1 MKKTVVVLLCLA
13 FVATAAFGQQVL
25 SKNAVGY
32 VRKSLDKGK
41 YYLMNVNFN
50 MLAGA
55 NTVSNVFPATSS
67 GLPPGTKVYLW
78 DDVGQSYASS
88 ETLISLGPVTAW
100 SPGTN
105 ALDLGRSFWIR
116 IPPTATSN
124 TYELFT
130 MGEVPDE
137 TNVVKTLRPGFA
149 FVSFPYPVETK
160 ITNASL
166 GQVVKGGDKVYFY
179 DPNGGWASE
188 TFVVLGPISGWSP
201 GTNVFRP
208 GDAILVK
215 STLVTNWN
223 QAKPYTWP

>member
-50 MLAGA
+50 MLTGA
-55 NTVSNVFPATSS
+55 NTVSNVFPASSS
-67 GLPPGTKVYLW
+67 GLPSGTKIYIW
-78 DDVGQSYASS
+78 NDVGQSYAAS
-88 ETLISLGPVTAW
+88 ETLETFPSTRW
-100 SPGTN
+100 NPGTN
-105 ALDLGRSFWIR
+105 VLELGRSFWVR
-116 IPPTATSN
+116 IPPSAVSN

-137 TNVVKTLRPGFA
+137 TNVVKNLRPGFTFA
-149 FVSFPYPVETK
+149 SFPYPVETK
-160 ITNASL
+160 ITNSML
-166 GQVVKGGDKVYFY
+166 GSVVKSGDKVYFF

-188 TFVVLGPISGWSP
+188 TWQTFPTVGWNP
-201 GTNVFRP
+201 GTNIFRP
-208 GDAILVK
+208 GDAILIK
-215 STLVTNWN
+215 STLITNWN